1 MHYGRIYGAGYR
13 ATTASTVAKEMMH
26 IHANS
31 SCVVLLHEVHLTALS
46 TANAVADFG
55 VAFAATTGVAGTTAA
70 VVAFDAGNAAGRS
83 TVYGVA
89 GSTNATG
96 LTYVGGSQQACNIIN
111 GYHFT
116 PIPEN
121 RPVLKPG
128 ARLVVRRDSTIA
140 DDVAWDCS
148 IIFEELGG

>member
-13 ATTASTVAKEMMH
+13 ATTASTVAKEMMQ

-31 SCVVLLHEVHLTALS
+31 SCVVLLHEVHLTAL
-46 TANAVADFG
+46 TTVNGAADFG
-55 VAFAATTGVAGTTAA
+55 IAFAGTTAGPGTTQA

-83 TVYGVA
+83 TVYGMA
-89 GSTNATG
+89 TTNATA
-96 LTYVGGSQQACNIIN
+96 LTYVGGSQQACNLIN

-128 ARLVVRRDSTIA
+128 ARLVIRRDSAIA
-140 DDVAWDCS
+140 DDVAWNCS

>member
-13 ATTASTVAKEMMH
+13 ATTASTVAKEMCQ
-26 IHANS
+26 IFSNA
-31 SCVVLLHEVHLTALS
+31 SCVCLVHEVHLTAL
-46 TANAVADFG
+46 TTVNGVADFG
-55 VAFAATTGVAGTTAA
+55 IAFAGTTGVVGTTIAA
-70 VVAFDAGNAAGRS
+70 VAFDPGNVGCRS

-96 LTYVGGSQQACNIIN
+96 LTYVGGSQQACNLIN

-121 RPVLKPG
+121 RPVIKPG
-128 ARLVVRRDSTIA
+128 GRLVVRRDSTIA

>member
-13 ATTASTVAKEMMH
+13 ATTASTVAKEMCH
-26 IHANS
+26 ILTNS
-31 SCVVLLHEVHLTALS
+31 SCLCLLHEVHLTAL
-46 TANAVADFG
+46 TTVNGVFDAG
-55 VAFAATTGVAGTTAA
+55 VAFADTTGVVGTTIAA
-70 VVAFDAGNAAGRS
+70 VAFDPGNVSCRS
-83 TVYGVA
+83 TVFGVA

-96 LTYVGGSQQACNIIN
+96 LTYVGGSQQACNMLT

-121 RPVLKPG
+121 RPVIGPG
-128 ARLVVRRDSTIA
+128 KRLVVRRDSTIA
-140 DDVAWDCS
+140 DDVAWDLS

>member
-13 ATTASTVAKEMMH
+13 ATTATTVAKEMMH
-26 IHANS
+26 LHANS

-46 TANAVADFG
+46 TLNAVADFG
-55 VAFAATTGVAGTTAA
+55 IAFAATTAGPGTTQA
-70 VVAFDAGNAAGRS
+70 VVGFDPGNADGRS

-89 GSTNATG
+89 TTNATG

-148 IIFEELGG
+148 IIFEEIGG